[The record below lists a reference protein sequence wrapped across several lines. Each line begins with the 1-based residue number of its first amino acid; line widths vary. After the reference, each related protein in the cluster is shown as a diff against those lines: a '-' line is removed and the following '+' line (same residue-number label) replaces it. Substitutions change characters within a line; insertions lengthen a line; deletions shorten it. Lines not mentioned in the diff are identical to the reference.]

1 MKHLS
6 IKLRVTLWYTFL
18 MVLVVGSVLIFMML
32 ISSTVI
38 EKDVKSQLSAT
49 VNSIGNSLSMDDH
62 DLDLDLGFSLFQNQV
77 YNLLYNENK
86 TLLKGD
92 YPDAFDSKD
101 LTFTPNTIRSIK
113 SGDLTYY
120 VVDRLFTVTG
130 EEGSVKVWVRGVIEA
145 DTAPNLMKSLFEIAL
160 FTLPFLVLIAAIGGY
175 LISRQ
180 AFKPI
185 DHLMKAANDINDGGD
200 LSKRIDL
207 KNNHDEI
214 GKLASTFDLMLSRLE
229 NAFDAEKQFTSDA
242 SHELRTP
249 VTVILAQSELAQS
262 SAKTLEEH
270 QEALSVI
277 HRQATK
283 ISHLITQLLSF
294 TRLDQMPDPS
304 KFDEVDLS
312 ELALAVCAEQA
323 EAWNSSISVTS
334 DIQNK
339 IRMKGDSLLLGRLM
353 NNLIDNAYQYGKEN
367 GTIKVSLKKQ
377 ADAIVFTV
385 EDDGI
390 GISPTDLD
398 KIFNRFYQADTSRT
412 ASVRGSSG
420 LGLAMVKKIAMIHG
434 GDIRVD
440 SSINQGS
447 KFIVKFPIK

>member
-18 MVLVVGSVLIFMML
+18 MILVVGSVLIFMML

-49 VNSIGNSLSMDDH
+49 VNSVGNSLSMEDH

-77 YNLLYNENK
+77 YTLLYYENK
-86 TLLKGD
+86 TYLKGD

-101 LTFTPNTIRSIK
+101 LAFTPNTIRSIK
-113 SGDLTYY
+113 NGDRNYY

-130 EEGSVKVWVRGVIEA
+130 EENSVKVWVRGVIEA
-145 DTAPNLMKSLFEIAL
+145 DMAPNLMESLFEIAL

-185 DHLMKAANDINDGGD
+185 DHLMKSANDINDGGD
-200 LSKRIDL
+200 LSKRIGL

-229 NAFDAEKQFTSDA
+229 NAFEAEKQFTSDA

-249 VTVILAQSELAQS
+249 VTVILAQSELAQA

-270 QEALSVI
+270 QEALNVI

-294 TRLDQMPDPS
+294 TRLDQMPDPL
-304 KFDEVDLS
+304 KFDQVDLS
-312 ELALAVCAEQA
+312 ELALAVCAEQS
-323 EAWNSSISVTS
+323 EAWKSSISLIS

-377 ADAIVFTV
+377 SNAILFTV

-390 GISPTDLD
+390 GISPTDQD
-398 KIFNRFYQADTSRT
+398 KIFNRFYQADTVRT
-412 ASVRGSSG
+412 TSARGSSG

-434 GDIRVD
+434 GDIRVE
-440 SSINQGS
+440 SQINQGS
-447 KFIVKFPIK
+447 KFIVKFLLK